1 MRTTVELEGPIVARP
16 IEDVFAFVGDLEN
29 SPRWGRTKKTSRDP
43 DSPARVGARYREETS
58 ILGERVK
65 HESEVTTIDPPY
77 GLSYTSHFENGAID
91 RTRIKLETVEAG
103 TRIDLATEVE
113 IDRVPQVLAPF
124 VALYVKQRLGSLFAK
139 LEKEFA
145 PPEPSGD
152 GSPVLIALGAIL
164 LATAGMRYLAEILPD
179 GAWSK
184 VLALVTVSLI
194 AGGTAWILWK
204 IAARG
209 ASEASSEPPPAG
221 GSPDRDG

>member
-1 MRTTVELEGPIVARP
+1 MRTTVELEGPVVARP

-29 SPRWGRTKKTSRDP
+29 SPRWRRTKKTSRDP
-43 DSPARVGARYREETS
+43 GSPEGVGARYREETS

-65 HESEVTTIDPPY
+65 HESEVTAIDPPY
-77 GLSYTSHFENGAID
+77 ELSYTSHFENGVID

-113 IDRVPQVLAPF
+113 IDRLPQVLAPLI
-124 VALYVKQRLGSLFAK
+124 ALYVKQRLGSLFAK

-152 GSPVLIALGAIL
+152 GSPVLIALGVIL
-164 LATAGMRYLAEILPD
+164 LATAGMRYLAEVLPD

-184 VLALVTVSLI
+184 VLALLAVSLV
-194 AGGTAWILWK
+194 AGGAAWILGK
-204 IAARG
+204 IVGRG
-209 ASEASSEPPPAG
+209 VSEVSSERAG
-221 GSPDRDG
+221 TTPDRDG